1 MPTVTLHDT
10 HKIAGHYLSY
20 LINNDYSGLSGAE
33 IDEVIAYAKTLPPRA
48 TLDVVDD
55 EAEFARCRVSSQMG
69 GCYTVDIYTET
80 EE

>member
-1 MPTVTLHDT
+1 MPTITLHDT

-55 EAEFARCRVSSQMG
+55 ESEFARCRVSDQMAS
-69 GCYTVDIYTET
+69 CYTVDIYA
-80 EE
+80 EED